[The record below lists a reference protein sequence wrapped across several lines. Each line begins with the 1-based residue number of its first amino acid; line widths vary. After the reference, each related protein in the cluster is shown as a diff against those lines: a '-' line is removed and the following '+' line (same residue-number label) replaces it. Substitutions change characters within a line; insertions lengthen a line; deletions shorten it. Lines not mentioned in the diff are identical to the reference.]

1 MLMNTMLLV
10 ASNTLQFVL
19 ALYVLKETGSATMFS
34 AMLSVIIVPRMVVT
48 PFAGIWGDK
57 YNKKK
62 LLSIYLLV
70 YISIYTV
77 FALFLN
83 ITFVNKLVVVFVF
96 VITVE
101 IIETLYT
108 SANSSMVPILVNK
121 EDIGVATSY
130 IMIGESISSIFS
142 PVFGAVIMEWLD
154 ITKGV
159 ILLSLVVLGSLFMFC
174 TVKIE
179 TNINMEV
186 KETSN
191 VFMFKETLYLVMEND
206 FLKKIVILA
215 PLINFFFAPLLGIT
229 YIYFLN
235 EVLYISSFE
244 YGLFESVAGIA
255 LIAGGVVSAI
265 VLRKNKFDSVL
276 RKSLLLIWGTILIQ
290 CLTILLISNGKRI
303 YWLMVVTG
311 FFVNIFMSVMNAAT
325 STLFKQKIPIGN
337 MSRITAVINLLATV
351 LLPIGQIMYGVLADK
366 FNILISFMVSL
377 SGISGIYFL
386 CRSLKEDGNE
396 KDGIKNES

>member
-1 MLMNTMLLV
+1 M
-10 ASNTLQFVL
+10 
-19 ALYVLKETGSATMFS
+19 
-34 AMLSVIIVPRMVVT
+34 
-48 PFAGIWGDK
+48 
-57 YNKKK
+57 
-62 LLSIYLLV
+62 
-70 YISIYTV
+70 

-191 VFMFKETLYLVMEND
+191 VFMFKERL
-206 FLKKIVILA
+206 
-215 PLINFFFAPLLGIT
+215 
-229 YIYFLN
+229 
-235 EVLYISSFE
+235 
-244 YGLFESVAGIA
+244 
-255 LIAGGVVSAI
+255 
-265 VLRKNKFDSVL
+265 
-276 RKSLLLIWGTILIQ
+276 
-290 CLTILLISNGKRI
+290 
-303 YWLMVVTG
+303 
-311 FFVNIFMSVMNAAT
+311 
-325 STLFKQKIPIGN
+325 
-337 MSRITAVINLLATV
+337 
-351 LLPIGQIMYGVLADK
+351 
-366 FNILISFMVSL
+366 
-377 SGISGIYFL
+377 
-386 CRSLKEDGNE
+386 
-396 KDGIKNES
+396 